1 MKSLVAAVILIALCT
16 PGAFAAPGDPRTLQ
30 GTLEWPGSL
39 GSAPFV
45 VVRSD
50 DGGYYYADIAG
61 AQRRGGGVVTAGGR
75 LSVLGVE
82 GTQPFEIAAV
92 VVGPGDS
99 ALVGGSVSLPSDFP
113 SASPSLAERP
123 AARPASPATAVT
135 LPEPSAPPFWQIE
148 GKVVGVTSREMVL
161 DTRRGQRVS
170 VNIENLSPW
179 TRDMIGPGDEV
190 KLFGDQ
196 RGDRRL
202 IANGFIYLMPPALV
216 PPPSASPL
224 TGR

>member
-45 VVRSD
+45 VVRGD

-82 GTQPFEIAAV
+82 GTRPFEISAV

-99 ALVGGSVSLPSDFP
+99 ALVGGSASLPSDFP
-113 SASPSLAERP
+113 SASPSLAARP
-123 AARPASPATAVT
+123 AAPTPAVT
-135 LPEPSAPPFWQIE
+135 LPEPSAPPFWQVE
-148 GKVVGVTSREMVL
+148 GKVVGVTPREMVL
-161 DTRRGQRVS
+161 DTRRGQRVT
-170 VNIENLSPW
+170 VNIESLSPW
-179 TRDMIGPGDEV
+179 AREMVGHGDEI
-190 KLFGDQ
+190 KLFGDE
-196 RGDRRL
+196 RPDRRL
-202 IANGFIYLMPPALV
+202 VANGFIYLMPPALV